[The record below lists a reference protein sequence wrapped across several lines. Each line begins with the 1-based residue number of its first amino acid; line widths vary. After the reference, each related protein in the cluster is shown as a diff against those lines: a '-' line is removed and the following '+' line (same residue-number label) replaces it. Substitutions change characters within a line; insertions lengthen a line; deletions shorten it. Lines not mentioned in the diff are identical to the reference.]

1 MTVEAEAPEL
11 TPTVSSSSYVLLE
24 DADTTTLCDLLL
36 CMEWVLLVLAAL
48 QIPFLLPTKILK

>member
-11 TPTVSSSSYVLLE
+11 TLTVSSSSCVLLG
-24 DADTTTLCDLLL
+24 DADTTTLCDLPL

-48 QIPFLLPTKILK
+48 QILFELPTKTLK